1 MEKIELD
8 PQIFLIED
16 FLTHT
21 ECDEYILMSQKEV
34 FEEAKINM
42 KGQQLMNKGIRNN
55 DRLMV
60 FNKDLAENLFMRAV
74 DFLPTHHEN
83 YRILDFNE
91 MFRIYK
97 YSPGQ
102 RFKMHRDGSYIRN
115 ENEKSFYTFM
125 IYLNDDF
132 EGGETEFENLFT
144 VAPKKG
150 SALVFY
156 HQLRHEGKTLM
167 TGQKYVFRTD
177 VMYKSLENEKHKL

>member
-1 MEKIELD
+1 MEKTELH
-8 PQIFLIED
+8 PQIFLIEN
-16 FLTHT
+16 FLTDE
-21 ECDEYILMSQKEV
+21 ECDHYIELTQNQV

-42 KGQQLMNKGIRNN
+42 HGEQLMNKGVRNN
-55 DRLMV
+55 DRLMIFDKNLAEKL
-60 FNKDLAENLFMRAV
+60 FNKAI
-74 DFLPTHHEN
+74 DFLPETYED

-91 MFRIYK
+91 MFRVYK

-115 ENEKSFYTFM
+115 ETEKSFYTFM

-150 SALVFY
+150 SALVF
-156 HQLRHEGKTLM
+156 HHPLRHEGKALIN
-167 TGQKYVFRTD
+167 GLKYVLRTD
-177 VMYKSLENEKHKL
+177 IMYSKE

>member
-1 MEKIELD
+1 MEKTELH

-16 FLTHT
+16 FLTEA
-21 ECDEYILMSQKEV
+21 ECEEYIAMTENKV
-34 FEEAKINM
+34 FEEAKINLQ
-42 KGQQLMNKGIRNN
+42 GQQLMNKGVRNN
-55 DRLMV
+55 DRLMI
-60 FNKDLAENLFMRAV
+60 FDKKLAETLFEKASR
-74 DFLPTHHEN
+74 FLSPMHDGYT
-83 YRILDFNE
+83 LQDFNE

-97 YSPGQ
+97 YAPGQ

-115 ENEKSFYTFM
+115 ENEKSFYTFL

-156 HQLRHEGKTLM
+156 HPLRHEGKILIN
-167 TGQKYVFRTD
+167 GIKYVLRTD
-177 VMYKSLENEKHKL
+177 IMYSDKL

>member
-1 MEKIELD
+1 MKKTELH
-8 PQIFLIED
+8 PQIFIIEN
-16 FLTHT
+16 FLTDQ
-21 ECDEYILMSQKEV
+21 ECDHYIELTKDKV

-42 KGQQLMNKGIRNN
+42 GGRQMMSKGVRNN
-55 DRLMV
+55 DRLMI
-60 FNKDLAENLFMRAV
+60 FDNDLAENLFQKAV
-74 DFLPTHHEN
+74 EFLPQTHEDHQV
-83 YRILDFNE
+83 LDFNE

-97 YSPGQ
+97 YSSGQ

-115 ENEKSFYTFM
+115 ENEKSFYTFL

-156 HQLRHEGKTLM
+156 HPLRHEGKTLIS
-167 TGQKYVFRTD
+167 GLKYVLRTD
-177 VMYKSLENEKHKL
+177 VMYSKK

>member
-1 MEKIELD
+1 MEKTELH

-16 FLTHT
+16 FLTPQ
-21 ECDEYILMSQKEV
+21 ECDHYIELTHEQV

-42 KGQQLMNKGIRNN
+42 HGRQLMNKGVRDNE
-55 DRLMV
+55 RLMV
-60 FNKDLAENLFMRAV
+60 FDTNLAETLFRKAFE
-74 DFLPTHHEN
+74 FLPQQHED

-115 ENEKSFYTFM
+115 EHEKSFYTFL

-156 HQLRHEGKTLM
+156 HPLRHEGKTLIS
-167 TGQKYVFRTD
+167 GLKYVLRTD
-177 VMYKSLENEKHKL
+177 VMYSRA

>member
-1 MEKIELD
+1 MKKIELH
-8 PQIFLIED
+8 PQIFLIEN
-16 FLTHT
+16 FLTEE
-21 ECDEYILMSQKEV
+21 ECDYYIELTQDKV

-42 KGQQLMNKGIRNN
+42 RGQQLMNKGVRNN

-60 FNKDLAENLFMRAV
+60 FDKDWAEEFFKKAV
-74 DFLPTHHEN
+74 EFLPQIHQD
-83 YRILDFNE
+83 YKILGFNE

-102 RFKMHRDGSYIRN
+102 RFKMHHDGSYIRN

-125 IYLNDDF
+125 VYLNDDF

-150 SALVFY
+150 AALIFY
-156 HQLRHEGKTLM
+156 HPLRHEGKTLID
-167 TGQKYVFRTD
+167 GLKYVLRTD
-177 VMYKSLENEKHKL
+177 VMYSKTQK

>member
-1 MEKIELD
+1 MEKTELH

-16 FLTHT
+16 FLSSDA
-21 ECDEYILMSQKEV
+21 CDNYIAMAQEKV

-42 KGQQLMNKGIRNN
+42 NGRQMMSKGIRNN

-60 FNKDLAENLFMRAV
+60 FDNTLAKDLFEKAA
-74 DFLPTHHEN
+74 DFLPENHEN
-83 YRILDFNE
+83 YKLRDFNE

-115 ENEKSFYTFM
+115 ENEKSFYTFL

-156 HQLRHEGKTLM
+156 HPLRHEGKTLIS
-167 TGQKYVFRTD
+167 GLKYVLRTD
-177 VMYKSLENEKHKL
+177 VMYSNR

>member
-1 MEKIELD
+1 MEKTELH

-16 FLTHT
+16 FLTA
-21 ECDEYILMSQKEV
+21 EACDEYIAMAEGKV
-34 FEEAKINM
+34 FEEAQINVHGRQM
-42 KGQQLMNKGIRNN
+42 MSKGIRNN

-60 FNKDLAENLFMRAV
+60 FDHDLAEDFFRKAEQ
-74 DFLPTHHEN
+74 FLPQEHEN
-83 YRILDFNE
+83 KLQNFNE
-91 MFRIYK
+91 MFRVYK
-97 YSPGQ
+97 YTPGQ

-115 ENEKSFYTFM
+115 EHEKSFYTFM

-156 HQLRHEGKTLM
+156 HPLRHEGKILVS
-167 TGQKYVFRTD
+167 GKKYVLRTD
-177 VMYKSLENEKHKL
+177 VMYSNK

>member
-1 MEKIELD
+1 MEKTELH

-16 FLTHT
+16 FLTPQ
-21 ECDEYILMSQKEV
+21 ECDHYIELTHGQV
-34 FEEAKINM
+34 FEEAKINIY
-42 KGQQLMNKGIRNN
+42 GRQLMNKGVRDNE
-55 DRLMV
+55 RLMV
-60 FNKDLAENLFMRAV
+60 FDANLAETLFRKASEV
-74 DFLPTHHEN
+74 LPQQHED
-83 YRILDFNE
+83 YSVLDFNE

-115 ENEKSFYTFM
+115 ENEKSFYTFL

-156 HQLRHEGKTLM
+156 HPLRHEGKTLIS
-167 TGQKYVFRTD
+167 GLKYVLRTD
-177 VMYKSLENEKHKL
+177 VMYRKV